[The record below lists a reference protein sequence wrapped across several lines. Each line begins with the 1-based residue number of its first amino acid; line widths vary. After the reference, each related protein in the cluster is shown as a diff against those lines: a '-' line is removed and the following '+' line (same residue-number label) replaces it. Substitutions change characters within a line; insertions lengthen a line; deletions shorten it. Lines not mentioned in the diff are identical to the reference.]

1 MKKYRAGIDIGSTTV
16 KLVVLDDADEI
27 LYGEYRRHQAHTQET
42 LSTLLEEAKKSVGEC
57 ELRFALPAPVRS
69 IWGKRW
75 IFPLSRRSLPSL
87 QP

>member
-42 LSTLLEEAKKSVGEC
+42 LSTLLEEAKKSLGNVNC
-57 ELRFALPAPVRS
+57 RFALPAPVRS

>member
-27 LYGEYRRHQAHTQET
+27 LYGDTDGIRPTRRKPYP
-42 LSTLLEEAKKSVGEC
+42 LCWKKPRNLLGNVNC
-57 ELRFALPAPVRS
+57 RFALPAPVRS

>member
-57 ELRFALPAPVRS
+57 ELQVCITGSGGSKKSNRTLFKCKS
-69 IWGKRW
+69 YFICK
-75 IFPLSRRSLPSL
+75 
-87 QP
+87 